1 MPSFLNAMTRQ
12 IPSSSIHAATQKAE
26 AYRRE
31 GKKVVI
37 FSIGRPDFDTPA
49 HIKEAAKAALDK
61 GYVHYTPNMGILPL
75 REAVAE
81 HIKRQTGVSYDP
93 KTEVMI
99 TCGGQQAILLTMK
112 AVLEPGDEVLLPS
125 PGYGLYYNCAAIA
138 DAQVRAYALKA
149 PDFGWGGAEAGER
162 TKMLFINSPHNP
174 TGAVLSKEELG
185 QIADFANANNLLV
198 VSDEAYDRLLYDGLE
213 HRSIASEP
221 GMRDRTVILGSF
233 SKTYSMCGWRI
244 GYIAAP
250 EDLIRVI
257 VRAHQTIAMNAC
269 AFGQMGA
276 LEALEGPQDS
286 LHQMLREFDRR
297 RLLLYNGLQE
307 LGIPCS
313 RPQAAFYLFPDIS
326 EFDMDSFAFAELLL
340 EQYGVATVPGVEFG
354 RNGENHLRISYATS
368 YEDCQE
374 GLRRIGQCVRDLR
387 SK

>member
-125 PGYGLYYNCAAIA
+125 PGYGLYYNCASIA

-149 PDFGWGGAEAGER
+149 PDFAA
-162 TKMLFINSPHNP
+162 IV
-174 TGAVLSKEELG
+174 AAAKE
-185 QIADFANANNLLV
+185 
-198 VSDEAYDRLLYDGLE
+198 
-213 HRSIASEP
+213 
-221 GMRDRTVILGSF
+221 
-233 SKTYSMCGWRI
+233 
-244 GYIAAP
+244 
-250 EDLIRVI
+250 
-257 VRAHQTIAMNAC
+257 
-269 AFGQMGA
+269 
-276 LEALEGPQDS
+276 
-286 LHQMLREFDRR
+286 
-297 RLLLYNGLQE
+297 
-307 LGIPCS
+307 
-313 RPQAAFYLFPDIS
+313 
-326 EFDMDSFAFAELLL
+326 
-340 EQYGVATVPGVEFG
+340 
-354 RNGENHLRISYATS
+354 
-368 YEDCQE
+368 
-374 GLRRIGQCVRDLR
+374 
-387 SK
+387 

>member
-162 TKMLFINSPHNP
+162 TKMLFINRSPISPRP
-174 TGAVLSKEELG
+174 TTCWWFPTKPMTACCMT
-185 QIADFANANNLLV
+185 
-198 VSDEAYDRLLYDGLE
+198 
-213 HRSIASEP
+213 ASN
-221 GMRDRTVILGSF
+221 TV
-233 SKTYSMCGWRI
+233 
-244 GYIAAP
+244 P
-250 EDLIRVI
+250 
-257 VRAHQTIAMNAC
+257 
-269 AFGQMGA
+269 
-276 LEALEGPQDS
+276 
-286 LHQMLREFDRR
+286 
-297 RLLLYNGLQE
+297 
-307 LGIPCS
+307 S
-313 RPQAAFYLFPDIS
+313 RPNR
-326 EFDMDSFAFAELLL
+326 
-340 EQYGVATVPGVEFG
+340 VCATVPSSSAPSP
-354 RNGENHLRISYATS
+354 RPIP
-368 YEDCQE
+368 
-374 GLRRIGQCVRDLR
+374 
-387 SK
+387 

>member
-138 DAQVRAYALKA
+138 DAGSCLCAQGPRFRL
-149 PDFGWGGAEAGER
+149 GRRGSGR
-162 TKMLFINSPHNP
+162 THQDAVHQQPAQPH
-174 TGAVLSKEELG
+174 
-185 QIADFANANNLLV
+185 
-198 VSDEAYDRLLYDGLE
+198 R
-213 HRSIASEP
+213 R
-221 GMRDRTVILGSF
+221 GSF
-233 SKTYSMCGWRI
+233 QG
-244 GYIAAP
+244 
-250 EDLIRVI
+250 
-257 VRAHQTIAMNAC
+257 RAR
-269 AFGQMGA
+269 
-276 LEALEGPQDS
+276 P
-286 LHQMLREFDRR
+286 DRR
-297 RLLLYNGLQE
+297 FRQ
-307 LGIPCS
+307 
-313 RPQAAFYLFPDIS
+313 
-326 EFDMDSFAFAELLL
+326 
-340 EQYGVATVPGVEFG
+340 
-354 RNGENHLRISYATS
+354 
-368 YEDCQE
+368 
-374 GLRRIGQCVRDLR
+374 GQQLAGGFR
-387 SK
+387 